1 MSDVYAHV
9 GNKNEVI
16 MQSRIFE
23 ITGVLSRRH
32 SIIVDADRLWARFHC
47 DDAAQNAGLQIIH
60 IQDEM
65 NMRFQYEKALIANET
80 DALTFVID
88 TPSVYIPLD
97 IAQDFYVQTLTY
109 HTVFPTLSAE
119 ALRAVP
125 GIDFDWLV
133 ACLDK
138 LPFGSF
144 DIQQTI
150 AWCREGMYQ
159 PDICRDYAITLL
171 EKARAL
177 AENASDHRDWG
188 TIADYYGKAAM
199 AQHSGTYLPNWAE
212 ARADIERFFATWVA
226 QKYNMLSGSID
237 RKRPVLLSKV
247 ADFVRRSGKRIAII
261 VMDGMSFENF
271 YTIQRE
277 IVESN
282 LAFEVESSFSFFPT
296 VTCVARQSIFS
307 GKLPSEHAK
316 PFSLENEEKQWRTF
330 WKNTGLHEQEIYF
343 SKGIPGS
350 IPSEAKA
357 VGIVINIVDD
367 LMHSEL
373 QGYKGIQQGLCEW
386 TKSGQLAQI
395 LKRLISD
402 GYGVFMTSDHG
413 NTAAIAE
420 GRFAKPGVLAE
431 SASRRAV
438 IYNASFDARE
448 LDKFNVMRYSGTYLP
463 DGYTAYLFNADS
475 CYGDTGKEY
484 ITHGGMTLE
493 ETVVPFV
500 QVGAYNG

>member
-1 MSDVYAHV
+1 
-9 GNKNEVI
+9 

-23 ITGVLSRRH
+23 ITGVLSRCH
-32 SIIVDADRLWARFHC
+32 SIIIDTDRLWARFHC
-47 DDAAQNAGLQIIH
+47 DDSAQNAGLRIIH

-65 NMRFQYEKALIANET
+65 NIRFQYEKALIANET

-88 TPSVYIPLD
+88 VPSVYIPLD
-97 IAQDFYVQTLTY
+97 IARAFYVQNLTY
-109 HTVFPTLSAE
+109 HTVFPMLSAE

-133 ACLDK
+133 ASLDK
-138 LPFGSF
+138 RPFGSF
-144 DIQQTI
+144 DMQQTI
-150 AWCREGMYQ
+150 TWCREGMYQ
-159 PDICRDYAITLL
+159 PDNCRDYAITLL

-188 TIADYYGKAAM
+188 AIANYYGKAAM
-199 AQHSGTYLPNWAE
+199 AQHSGTHLPNWAE
-212 ARADIERFFATWVA
+212 ARADIERSFVKWID

-247 ADFVRRSGKRIAII
+247 ADFIRRSGERIALV
-261 VMDGMSFENF
+261 VMDGMSFENL

-277 IVESN
+277 MTESSIE
-282 LAFEVESSFSFFPT
+282 FDVESSFSFFPT

-307 GKLPSEHAK
+307 GKLPSEHTK
-316 PFSLENEEKQWRTF
+316 PFSLENEEKQWKTF
-330 WKNTGLHEQEIYF
+330 WKDAGLREHEIYF
-343 SKGIPGS
+343 SKGIPES

-386 TKSGQLAQI
+386 TKSGQLAQM
-395 LKRLISD
+395 LKRLISN
-402 GYGVFMTSDHG
+402 GYDVFMSSDHG

-431 SASRRAV
+431 PASRRAI

-500 QVGAYNG
+500 RVGAYNG

>member
-1 MSDVYAHV
+1 
-9 GNKNEVI
+9 

-23 ITGVLSRRH
+23 ITGVLSRHH
-32 SIIVDADRLWARFHC
+32 SIIIDADGLWTRFHC
-47 DDAAQNAGLQIIH
+47 DDAAQNAGLQVIH
-60 IQDEM
+60 IKDEM
-65 NMRFQYEKALIANET
+65 HLRFQYENALVANET
-80 DALTFVID
+80 NAIVFVID
-88 TPSVYIPLD
+88 APSIYIPLD
-97 IAQDFYVQTLTY
+97 IARDYFVQNLTY
-109 HTVFPTLSAE
+109 HTVFPMLSAE
-119 ALRAVP
+119 ALRTIP

-144 DIQQTI
+144 DMQQTI
-150 AWCREGMYQ
+150 AWCRNGMYQ
-159 PDICRDYAITLL
+159 SNICSDYATALL
-171 EKARAL
+171 EQARAL

-188 TIADYYGKAAM
+188 AIAKYYGKAAM
-199 AQHSGTYLPNWAE
+199 VQHAGAHLPNWDK
-212 ARADIERFFATWVA
+212 ARADIERFFAKWVE
-226 QKYNMLSGSID
+226 QKYNLLSGSID

-247 ADFVRRSGKRIAII
+247 ADFIRRESEKIALI

-277 IVESN
+277 MAESN
-282 LAFEVESSFSFFPT
+282 IAFNVEASFSFFPT

-307 GKLPSEHAK
+307 GQLPSEHTK
-316 PFSLENEEKQWRTF
+316 PFSLENEEKQWRAF
-330 WKNTGLHEQEIYF
+330 WKNAGIREQEVYF
-343 SKGIPGS
+343 SKGIPDG

-373 QGYKGIQQGLCEW
+373 QGFKGIQQGLCEW
-386 TKSGQLAQI
+386 ASSGQLARM
-395 LKRLISD
+395 LKTLMSD
-402 GYGVFMTSDHG
+402 GYDVFMTSDHG
-413 NTAAIAE
+413 NTSAIAE
-420 GRFAKPGVLAE
+420 GRFTKPGVLAE
-431 SASRRAV
+431 PASRRAI

-448 LDKFNVMRYSGTYLP
+448 LEKFSVMRYSGTYLP
-463 DGYTAYLFNADS
+463 NGYTAYLFDADS

-493 ETVVPFV
+493 EAVVPFV